1 MPVRPNLMKQ
11 KLRQGQPV
19 FGGLLRTPE
28 PTMIE
33 VLGYAGYDY
42 VVLDAEHGAHSFEAL
57 DTLILT
63 AFASQVTPIVRVN
76 DNTPGLIMRVLD
88 IGAQGVLV
96 PHIKNADD
104 ARRAVSA
111 ALYPPDGARGI
122 GPNRGSQF
130 GAIPGDEYFKSIN
143 EEVAVMLMMEEA
155 GAVETIDA
163 ITQVKGITAL
173 SIGLSDLSGSLGV
186 PGQPNHPSVQ
196 VAVEKLMAAAARQDL
211 PVSLSVRSPDEVR
224 DALKRGA
231 RLASVG
237 TLETVLYQ
245 ALKGWLQQVTT

>member
-104 ARRAVSA
+104 ARRAVS
-111 ALYPPDGARGI
+111 LPP
-122 GPNRGSQF
+122 S
-130 GAIPGDEYFKSIN
+130 
-143 EEVAVMLMMEEA
+143 
-155 GAVETIDA
+155 
-163 ITQVKGITAL
+163 
-173 SIGLSDLSGSLGV
+173 
-186 PGQPNHPSVQ
+186 
-196 VAVEKLMAAAARQDL
+196 ARQM
-211 PVSLSVRSPDEVR
+211 VHAASVRTV
-224 DALKRGA
+224 ALN
-231 RLASVG
+231 SEPFPG
-237 TLETVLYQ
+237 TNTSSRSTKKWQ
-245 ALKGWLQQVTT
+245 